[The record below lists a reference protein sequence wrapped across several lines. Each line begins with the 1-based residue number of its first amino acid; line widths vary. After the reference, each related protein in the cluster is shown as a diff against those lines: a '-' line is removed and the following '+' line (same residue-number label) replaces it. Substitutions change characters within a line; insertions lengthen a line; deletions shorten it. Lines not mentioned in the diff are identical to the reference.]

1 MTFFEF
7 ALFKAPN
14 WLSKIPDEIMGTIL
28 SGIRTIL
35 FEIMV
40 IVYKLLVLLYELFEK
55 LCTARI
61 LSNEVINTMS
71 QRIGLL
77 LGLVMFFY
85 VIFSLIQMLLDP
97 NKITDKENGAG
108 AIVKKSILVIALLGI
123 SNFGFELLYDIQ
135 NTIIRTG
142 VISKIILPYTISGN
156 PQENFG
162 NILSL
167 QLVRTFYQVDPNIK
181 NIYQEDEDKLYTCGN
196 DALVGMFYEDVYYN
210 NSYNIGYIC
219 LNESVRVKLNNVEDI
234 LTDSTEDEVFLIK
247 FDGILAIAVG
257 IFVAYMLLMYCF
269 KVGVR
274 MIQLAFLEIISPM
287 AIISHLSPKKDN
299 MFSKWKSI
307 YFSTYIDV
315 FIRIAIINFV
325 IFLVCTLYS
334 VGNDGEFPLAGLGSS
349 SNGESLFFM
358 VVILLALLTFA
369 KKAPDLIK
377 ELLPNAGKGLGF
389 GLGMKD
395 IWGLEKVG
403 KAATG
408 IVGGALGGA
417 AIGLIGGGIGG
428 TIGGLLKG
436 GLSGLKGQGFG
447 KTATSAWKSQQASNK
462 RIRDWRAAGGG
473 PLPFG
478 RWGAAFNQWR
488 GADTL
493 GDIDTREIEKLDNYA
508 KIQDM
513 IEATADNYKNDAPG
527 YEAINVKTLK
537 KNYESIKEAGRIGT
551 ESDADYLARI
561 NKAENAWKD
570 ARKEFIN
577 RAMSN
582 DPTLVDDA
590 SADLIRHYQE
600 QLNREISSNSEL
612 FSGFKSGIDTY
623 KAMDDNTILAKN
635 RSSGRKTTR
644 EYAKNQADAKYSGRK

>member
-14 WLSKIPDEIMGTIL
+14 WLSDISDKVMGSIL

-40 IVYKLLVLLYELFEK
+40 VVYKLVVLLYDFFEK
-55 LCTARI
+55 LCSTRI

-97 NKITDKENGAG
+97 DKIADKESGAG

-135 NTIIRTG
+135 NEIISNG
-142 VISKIILPYTISGN
+142 IISKIILPYTISDN

-162 NILSL
+162 NMLSL
-167 QLVRTFYQVDPNIK
+167 QLVRTFYQVDPNIE
-181 NIYQEDEDKLYTCGN
+181 NIFQEDEDKLYSCGN
-196 DALVGMFYEDVYYN
+196 NGLVGMFYESVYYK
-210 NSYNIGYIC
+210 NSYNIGYLC
-219 LNESVRVKLNNVEDI
+219 LNESVRVNLNNAEDI
-234 LTDSTEDEVFLIK
+234 LTESTEDEVFIIK
-247 FDGILAIAVG
+247 FDGILAIVVG

-299 MFSKWKSI
+299 MFSRWKSV
-307 YFSTYIDV
+307 YLSTYVDV

-349 SNGESLFFM
+349 SGGESLFFM
-358 VVILLALLTFA
+358 VVIILALLTFA

-377 ELLPNAGKGLGF
+377 ELLPNVGKGLGF

-395 IWGLEKVG
+395 IAFLKEGTGALAG
-403 KAATG
+403 AAT
-408 IVGGALGGA
+408 GA
-417 AIGLIGGGIGG
+417 AIGLLGGGLGGMLGGIRRGATAGFSAKGIGKAMSSAREKQAKAN
-428 TIGGLLKG
+428 LDKAQRR
-436 GLSGLKGQGFG
+436 LSGARWYDNVGNGFN
-447 KTATSAWKSQQASNK
+447 SY
-462 RIRDWRAAGGG
+462 
-473 PLPFG
+473 L
-478 RWGAAFNQWR
+478 
-488 GADTL
+488 
-493 GDIDTREIEKLDNYA
+493 
-508 KIQDM
+508 
-513 IEATADNYKNDAPG
+513 
-527 YEAINVKTLK
+527 
-537 KNYESIKEAGRIGT
+537 GRIGGYEKL
-551 ESDADYLARI
+551 ESEVSSLKDLKADVEDDDLVKGAMSTLNAQYQKFV
-561 NKAENAWKD
+561 NDGGKAGFEEWRKGTSFTYKDKNGNDFTLDGGRTYDEKVDEAKD
-570 ARKEFIN
+570 AAYQKLYGQNQAFTAKVEMHNRRFGTAYNKNSHWCDVKDKDGVVTEKGINTDRKTKG
-577 RAMSN
+577 AK
-582 DPTLVDDA
+582 L
-590 SADLIRHYQE
+590 E
-600 QLNREISSNSEL
+600 QMR
-612 FSGFKSGIDTY
+612 
-623 KAMDDNTILAKN
+623 AKN
-635 RSSGRKTTR
+635 PK
-644 EYAKNQADAKYSGRK
+644 K